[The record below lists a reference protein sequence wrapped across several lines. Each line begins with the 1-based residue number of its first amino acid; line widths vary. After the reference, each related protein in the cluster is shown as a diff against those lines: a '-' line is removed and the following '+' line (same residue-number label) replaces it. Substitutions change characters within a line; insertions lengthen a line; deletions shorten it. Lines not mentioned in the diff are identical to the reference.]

1 MEKNKQIFD
10 MSLDSLLDTPIE
22 VDAVGENYMQDA
34 IPAKENKKDP
44 APKKDEVNET
54 AGMIDLDASLG
65 TDDEEVEEEETD
77 DEEISEDPSSSKE
90 SPQKSNQS
98 KTSSPLTPYAK
109 LLVDEGV
116 LPNLDLKD
124 FDGTAESLKEA
135 MIVEIMGAV
144 DMYKDSLPNRVKQL
158 INNYEDGVPFEK
170 LLDIDRSEV
179 KLDSLTEE
187 KIEEDVSLQKQLVED
202 YLKRTTK
209 FSEKKIGK
217 MIETMEDS
225 GELEEEAKSSAAEL
239 KELLESEKTNE
250 KKYVAEQQK
259 VAEENRKKE
268 LSALH
273 EKVRSTTEI
282 VPGIKLND
290 KVRNNV
296 LTSMTQPVG
305 YDQTGRPV
313 NRIVAARM
321 ENPVEFELR
330 LHYLFEITKGFTD
343 FSKLAD
349 KGRRDATKAF
359 EEAVGDLDATSHE
372 GADTR
377 ERVLGSKSKDFLKG
391 LERTFK
397 L

>member
-1 MEKNKQIFD
+1 MEKNKQIFET
-10 MSLDSLLDTPIE
+10 SLDSLLDTPIE
-22 VDAVGENYMQDA
+22 VDGIGENYMQDV

-44 APKKDEVNET
+44 TLKKEEVNET
-54 AGMIDLDASLG
+54 AGMIDLNASG
-65 TDDEEVEEEETD
+65 ETDDEEVEEEVTD

-90 SPQKSNQS
+90 SPQKSNKS

-116 LPNLDLKD
+116 LPNLDLKE

-144 DMYKDSLPNRVKQL
+144 DMYKDSLPARIKSF
-158 INNYEDGVPFEK
+158 INNYEDGIPLEK

-179 KLDSLTEE
+179 QLDSITED
-187 KIEEDVSLQKQLVED
+187 KLEEDVDLQKQVVSD
-202 YLKRTTK
+202 YLKRSTK
-209 FSEKKIGK
+209 FSDKRIAK

-225 GELEEEAKSSAAEL
+225 GELEDEAKTSMVEL
-239 KELLESEKTNE
+239 KEILESEKTNE

-259 VAEENRKKE
+259 LMEENRKKE
-268 LSALH
+268 ITALH
-273 EKVRSTTEI
+273 EKIRTTTEI

-290 KVRNNV
+290 KVKNNV
-296 LTSMTQPVG
+296 LQSMTQPVG

-343 FSKLAD
+343 FSKLAE
-349 KGRRDATKAF
+349 KGRKDASKAF
-359 EEAVGDLDATSHE
+359 EAAVEELDVNRSE
-372 GADTR
+372 GTETHR
-377 ERVLGSKSKDFLKG
+377 ILGPKSKDFLKG
-391 LERTFK
+391 LEKTFK